1 MALQSGQMLLH
12 YRMVEQIG
20 QGGMGVVWK
29 AVDTTLDRD
38 VAIKIL
44 PDKFAADATRLARFE
59 REAKILAS
67 LSHPGIA
74 SIYSLHEAEGLRF
87 LAMEFVE
94 GEVLTRRIPE
104 GGVPFDELL
113 AIALALSDA
122 VALAHKRGITHR
134 DLKPDN
140 VMITTAGR
148 VKVLDFGL
156 AKLVDRPGLKGDT
169 QAATA
174 TLVTGEGKI
183 LGSMAYMSP
192 EQVEGKAVDPCSD
205 VFSLGIVLYE
215 MATGKRPFRGS
226 TPISTLSA
234 ILRDAP
240 PSVSSVRG
248 SLPAK
253 LDAIISRC
261 LEKDPRR
268 RFRDAGELRDEL
280 RKLRHDA
287 GRILLSSRPL
297 RIAGV
302 VVGLLVAAI
311 AAILLW
317 PSTDQEIIPAR
328 REAETVRSRRPSI
341 AVLPFENASGD
352 PDQDYFSGGLTQE
365 IITGLTRYPDLFVIA
380 RDSTSQYK
388 GETAD
393 VRKVSADLG
402 GVRYV
407 LQGSVR
413 KAGDTIRVTA
423 ELLDTRDGAQLWR
436 ESYTRNL
443 TASDFFSLQDEL
455 TQQVVNAIAG
465 SYGAISRAGLAEA
478 RRSPPNNLDSYD
490 CILRTY
496 EYLHAHFA
504 PEHLAA
510 RDCLERAI
518 ELDPSYPD
526 AWAWL
531 AYTYAEEQRHQWNL
545 RPDSYDALERALEA
559 GEHAVRLD
567 PTNQVSHGALAL
579 THYQRGEFD
588 RFRVEADRAIA
599 RNPNNALWLAYF
611 GLRFCGLEECDR
623 GIPMVRK
630 ALALNPIPPSWYYI
644 GLFFDHY
651 RNGRYEAALAATQKY
666 GGGDYR
672 QFVFRAAA
680 YAQLGRLAEARR
692 EVAEMQALGPDLP
705 GDIRGDLMGRHGYA
719 PELTDHLLE
728 GLHKA
733 GLADSEPAIVGE

>member
-1 MALQSGQMLLH
+1 MLLH

-365 IITGLTRYPDLFVIA
+365 IITGLTRFPDLFVIA

>member
-1 MALQSGQMLLH
+1 LALQSGQMLLH

-365 IITGLTRYPDLFVIA
+365 IITGLTRFPDLFVIA

>member
-365 IITGLTRYPDLFVIA
+365 IITGLTRFPDLFVIA

>member
-1 MALQSGQMLLH
+1 MLLH
-12 YRMVEQIG
+12 YRLVVKIG
-20 QGGMGVVWK
+20 QGGMGVVWR

-44 PDKFAADATRLARFE
+44 PDEFAADTTRLARFE

-67 LSHPGIA
+67 LNHPEIA

-94 GEVLTRRIPE
+94 GEVLTRHIPE
-104 GGVPFDELL
+104 DGAPFDELV
-113 AIALALSDA
+113 AIALPLSDA
-122 VALAHKRGITHR
+122 VALAHERGITHR

-156 AKLVDRPGLKGDT
+156 AKLVDRSALKDDT

-174 TLVTGEGKI
+174 TVVTGEGKI
-183 LGSMAYMSP
+183 LGSVAYMSP
-192 EQVEGKAVDPCSD
+192 EQVEGKAVDSCSD

-240 PSVSSVRG
+240 PSVNSVRG
-248 SLPAK
+248 SFPPK

-261 LEKDPRR
+261 LEKDPRQ

-280 RKLRHDA
+280 RKLQRDE
-287 GRILLSSRPL
+287 GKIVLNNRPL

-302 VVGLLVAAI
+302 VVGLLVSAI
-311 AAILLW
+311 AVIVLW
-317 PSTDQEIIPAR
+317 PSTDRDVLPTR
-328 REAETVRSRRPSI
+328 LEAETVLSRGPSI

-352 PDQDYFSGGLTQE
+352 PDRDYFSGGLTQE
-365 IITGLTRYPDLFVIA
+365 IITELTRFPDLFVIA
-380 RDSTSQYK
+380 RDSTSKYK
-388 GETAD
+388 GDTAD

-407 LQGSVR
+407 LRGSVR
-413 KAGDTIRVTA
+413 NVGDTIRVTA
-423 ELLDTRDGAQLWR
+423 ELSDTRDGAQLWR
-436 ESYTRNL
+436 ESYTRDL
-443 TASDFFSLQDEL
+443 TASDLFSLQDEL

-478 RRSPPNNLDSYD
+478 RRNPPNNLDSYD

-510 RDCLERAI
+510 RDCLERAV

-545 RPDSYDALERALEA
+545 RPESYDALDRALEA
-559 GEHAVRLD
+559 SEHAVRLD
-567 PTNQVSHGALAL
+567 PANQVSHGALAL
-579 THYQRGEFD
+579 TYFQRGEFD

-611 GLRFCGLEECDR
+611 GTRFCDLDECDR

-630 ALALNPIPPSWYYI
+630 ALALNPNPPSWYYI

-651 RNGRYEAALAATQKY
+651 RNDRYEAALAEAQKY
-666 GGGDYR
+666 EGGDYR
-672 QFVFRAAA
+672 PFLFRAAA

-692 EVAEMQALGPDLP
+692 EVAAMQALGPELP
-705 GDIRGDLMGRHGYA
+705 DDMRRDLMGHHGYA
-719 PELTDHLLE
+719 PGLTDHLLE
-728 GLHKA
+728 GLRKA
-733 GLADSEPAIVGE
+733 GLVESEPAIVGE